1 MNPLA
6 VEDLQSGSVRALA
19 TNVSTGV
26 TQELTTRNGSSCHFF
41 EPFECSGYEV
51 RLRLDWKDLD
61 DQGNPTLDADFYSLN
76 TGAMDKS
83 MKAHPAHHT
92 SAGAA
97 SERTYEWE
105 FADESRHL
113 RVRLTWLKTLSGEL
127 TMQGKVSCKVIRA
140 GET

>member
-1 MNPLA
+1 MVNPLA

-83 MKAHPAHHT
+83 MKAHPRITHQPEPPANAPT
-92 SAGAA
+92 SG
-97 SERTYEWE
+97 SLRTSPGICE
-105 FADESRHL
+105 
-113 RVRLTWLKTLSGEL
+113 
-127 TMQGKVSCKVIRA
+127 
-140 GET
+140 